1 MSSENLNNISIKD
14 LEKKLKEQDEEI
26 KKLEPKKKRNFFED
40 YKKNQKKN

>member
-26 KKLEPKKKRNFFED
+26 KKLE
-40 YKKNQKKN
+40 Q